1 VLTFVSFRNKVVI
14 NQMMKSNDRN
24 SSSGVFPVT
33 ESWWWCKSVQKTT
46 WITIL
51 EHLPR
56 SNYV

>member
-1 VLTFVSFRNKVVI
+1 LTFVSFRNKVVI
-14 NQMMKSNDRN
+14 NQMTKSNDRN

-56 SNYV
+56 SK